1 MPFLSF
7 ITKWFIT
14 LWRNVFGRL
23 SSVNMQVTTLP
34 LLSAEE
40 VADLAEELAQ
50 SHGKVS
56 PNLKQSQALRQGE
69 QASQFMGAGLE
80 YEESRMYQPGDEIR
94 RINWRLMARTGKAY
108 TKLFQE
114 EREENWFILVDHRA
128 SMRFGTRKRLKATQA
143 VRVAGYFAW
152 MAQQTSVPVAVGRL
166 AEGFE
171 QSQIFEGKSIYS
183 HVMQK
188 LCEPCPPVD
197 FSQNIPQ
204 EEPAFNDVLIKLTAQ
219 LQPGSRLLLISDFD
233 DIDAQTTEVL
243 TALQDKVFIK
253 AVWVKDI
260 AEVELP
266 NIEGLQLQSMH
277 NNQVYTISDATQRQN
292 YQAWSMQYQTEI
304 YQKLTQAGVE
314 VYSVFADESIEQIM
328 LSLHSDNRNKGAESL
343 DNAAY
348 VNSSSLEAES
358 YG

>member
-1 MPFLSF
+1 MPFLTL
-7 ITKWFIT
+7 ITKWLT
-14 LWRNVFGRL
+14 TVWQNVFGRL
-23 SSVNMQVTTLP
+23 SQVNMQVTTQP

-40 VADLAEELAQ
+40 VTDLAEELAQ
-50 SHGKVS
+50 SHGKLS

-69 QASQFMGAGLE
+69 QASKFMGAGLE

-183 HVMQK
+183 HVMQV

-197 FSQNIPQ
+197 SPHA
-204 EEPAFNDVLIKLTAQ
+204 EPSFNDVLIKLTAQ

-233 DIDAQTTEVL
+233 DINAQTTEIL
-243 TALQDKVFIK
+243 TALQDRVFIK

-260 AEVELP
+260 AEVQLP
-266 NIEGLQLQSMH
+266 NIEGLQLQSMQ
-277 NNQVYTISDATQRQN
+277 NQQVYNVSGAMQRQN
-292 YQAWSMQYQTEI
+292 YQAWSMQYQADI

-314 VYSVFADESIEQIM
+314 VYSVFADESIAQIM
-328 LSLHSDNRNKGAESL
+328 HSLHSDNRNKGVQPL

-348 VNSSSLEAES
+348 VNSSSSEAES
-358 YG
+358 YV

>member
-1 MPFLSF
+1 MPFLTL
-7 ITKWFIT
+7 ITKWLT
-14 LWRNVFGRL
+14 AVWQNVFGRL
-23 SSVNMQVTTLP
+23 SPVNMQTTTQP
-34 LLSAEE
+34 LLSVEE
-40 VADLAEELAQ
+40 VAVLAEELAQ
-50 SHGKVS
+50 FHGKLS

-80 YEESRMYQPGDEIR
+80 YEESRIYQPGDEIR

-152 MAQQTSVPVAVGRL
+152 IAQQTSVPVAVGRL

-183 HVMQK
+183 HVMQV
-188 LCEPCPPVD
+188 LCEPCPPV
-197 FSQNIPQ
+197 SAPQ
-204 EEPAFNDVLIKLTAQ
+204 IEPSFNDVLIKLTTQ

-233 DIDAQTTEVL
+233 DVDAQTTEVL
-243 TALQDKVFIK
+243 TALQDRVFIK
-253 AVWVKDI
+253 AVWIKDI
-260 AEVELP
+260 AEVQLP

-277 NNQVYTISDATQRQN
+277 SQQVYNITDAAQRQN
-292 YQAWSMQYQTEI
+292 YQAWSMQYQADI

-314 VYSVFADESIEQIM
+314 VYSVFADESISQITH
-328 LSLHSDNRNKGAESL
+328 SLHADNRNNL
-343 DNAAY
+343 I
-348 VNSSSLEAES
+348 SSLPKSPDLEPSFFEREH
-358 YG
+358 YV